1 MFPPIEAQLEEAV
14 IDWSRA
20 PQEAV
25 SSRANNRFL
34 TGAAPTT
41 HNLEARLA

>member
-1 MFPPIEAQLEEAV
+1 MFPPVEAQLEEAV
-14 IDWSRA
+14 SDSSRA
-20 PQEAV
+20 RQEAV

-34 TGAAPTT
+34 TGAVPTT